1 VKRLSSAPAI
11 AATRVAATA
20 IALALLSLAP
30 HASAQRDFETLKKGF
45 QPERLYHFAGT
56 RSRVNACRL
65 R

>member
-1 VKRLSSAPAI
+1 VKRLAI
-11 AATRVAATA
+11 ATA
-20 IALALLSLAP
+20 IALALLSFAP
-30 HASAQRDFETLKKGF
+30 HASAQQDFETLKKGF